1 MSQRPPSEPPCEP
14 EADLRTRLNGET
26 SKIAWNE
33 LQKFYAKGRV
43 IGVATEQ
50 DLIEIACE
58 VSRDNKEVVE
68 QWLQTGVIFQ
78 VDDQMARKWHENK
91 STHWAVV
98 IAPWVLVQEL
108 RD

>member
-1 MSQRPPSEPPCEP
+1 MSQHPPSEAPCEP
-14 EADLRTRLNGET
+14 EEDLRTRLNGET

-50 DLIEIACE
+50 DLIEVACE

-98 IAPWVLVQEL
+98 IAPWVLVQETKG
-108 RD
+108 